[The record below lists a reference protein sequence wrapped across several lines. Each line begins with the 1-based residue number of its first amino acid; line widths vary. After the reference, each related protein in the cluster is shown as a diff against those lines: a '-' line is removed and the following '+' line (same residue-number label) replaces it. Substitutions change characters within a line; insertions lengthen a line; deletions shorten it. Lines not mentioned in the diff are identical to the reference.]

1 MKVITLGTSHGNAEP
16 GRSCSATLLQVGDG
30 YYLLDCAAPV
40 ERMMRDKGI
49 EVAAIKAIFVTHLH
63 VDHIATIP
71 EVLKHFACDRIKRRR
86 VELFLPEQRAID
98 ALCGWLTSIHFGSN
112 LSYFMSTHETQKGV
126 IYEDENVKVT
136 AIPTQH
142 MGTSDSDGRSF
153 AYLFEGEGKKLLHTG
168 DLRGDFSDYP
178 SIAAEE
184 ELDAIVSELT
194 HFSVT
199 NALPRLIA
207 SKTKKMIFSHVY
219 PARIERIGQV
229 AEQFPFP
236 FEIANDGSE
245 FEV

>member
-1 MKVITLGTSHGNAEP
+1 MKVFTLGTSHGNAEP
-16 GRSCSATLLQVGDG
+16 GRSCSATLLQVGNG

-71 EVLKHFACDRIKRRR
+71 EVLKCFACDYEKHRT
-86 VELFLPEQRAID
+86 VDLFMPEQNAID
-98 ALCGWLTSIHFGSN
+98 GLRGWLASIHFGTAQT
-112 LSYFMSTHETQKGV
+112 FMRTHETQEGV

-136 AIPTQH
+136 AIRTQH
-142 MGTSDSDGRSF
+142 MGGDLPSY

-168 DLRGDFSDYP
+168 DLRGDFADYP
-178 SIAAEE
+178 AITAEE
-184 ELDAIVSELT
+184 DFDAVVSELT

-199 NALPRLIA
+199 NALPRLVA
-207 SKTKKMIFSHVY
+207 SRTKKMIFTHIY

-229 AEQFPFP
+229 ADQFPFP
-236 FEIANDGSE
+236 FFLANDGDE